1 MSSSIWAA
9 QPAKASTRSF
19 SATEPRVEEETG
31 TGLLNYH
38 DMASATDSDTV
49 VATASAADTED
60 ASEKEGAFP
69 VHTLEGDYWGR
80 FLENVPRNLRES
92 FEAESGGG
100 SRGADPQDPKSRKEE
115 ETDLAALGVYA
126 EGVEVVPK
134 TPSPITSMRFTP
146 YNYEYPPMRL
156 ENKYNTKIST
166 RLSVILRHDKGKF
179 NLRFYP
185 NAAAELREILKLT
198 KNEESFWVFVRLMDH
213 EDFGLGGFYVG
224 RRRPYP
230 KGPKDPIIRSASGT
244 DIRQPSRM

>member
-80 FLENVPRNLRES
+80 FLENVPRNLRVRQIQSNQLS
-92 FEAESGGG
+92 FAAICDDGWKKKAPGQWRVVKMAMLAKNAEIE
-100 SRGADPQDPKSRKEE
+100 R
-115 ETDLAALGVYA
+115 
-126 EGVEVVPK
+126 
-134 TPSPITSMRFTP
+134 PIGWCNVIYKAWLQVRFTLITKWLKR
-146 YNYEYPPMRL
+146 YEKQENLQGRMR
-156 ENKYNTKIST
+156 N
-166 RLSVILRHDKGKF
+166 
-179 NLRFYP
+179 
-185 NAAAELREILKLT
+185 
-198 KNEESFWVFVRLMDH
+198 
-213 EDFGLGGFYVG
+213 GG
-224 RRRPYP
+224 
-230 KGPKDPIIRSASGT
+230 
-244 DIRQPSRM
+244 